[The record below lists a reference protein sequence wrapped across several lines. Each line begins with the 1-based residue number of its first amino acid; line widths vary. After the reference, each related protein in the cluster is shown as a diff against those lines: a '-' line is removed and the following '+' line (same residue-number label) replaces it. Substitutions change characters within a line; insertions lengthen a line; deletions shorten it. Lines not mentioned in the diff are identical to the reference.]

1 MRLKGDV
8 CSFLHTE
15 NYSLKIYVLS
25 FREQGGRENLAENG
39 IVLHSMV
46 TLREMVRILKE
57 KERVSEETQKM
68 VERFLEENQKV
79 SVPAPVAPTAAG
91 VRHRLPYEERAK
103 MAKNPMGK
111 KLFEIMSQKET
122 NLCLAADVA
131 TASEL
136 LDLADKVR

>member
-1 MRLKGDV
+1 MAEKG
-8 CSFLHTE
+8 
-15 NYSLKIYVLS
+15 I
-25 FREQGGRENLAENG
+25 A
-39 IVLHSMV
+39 LHSMV

-57 KERVSEETQKM
+57 KERVSEETDKM
-68 VERFLEENQKV
+68 VEKFLEENRKV
-79 SVPAPVAPTAAG
+79 SVPAPVAAAAG
-91 VRHRLPYEERAK
+91 GVRCRLPYEERAK
-103 MAKNPMGK
+103 MVKNPTGK

>member
-1 MRLKGDV
+1 MAEKGI
-8 CSFLHTE
+8 T
-15 NYSLKIYVLS
+15 
-25 FREQGGRENLAENG
+25 
-39 IVLHSMV
+39 LHSMV

-57 KERVSEETQKM
+57 KERVSEETEKM
-68 VERFLEENQKV
+68 VERFLEENRKV
-79 SVPAPVAPTAAG
+79 SVPAPVAAAAAAG
-91 VRHRLPYEERAK
+91 GIRCRLPYEERAK
-103 MAKNPMGK
+103 MVKNPTGK